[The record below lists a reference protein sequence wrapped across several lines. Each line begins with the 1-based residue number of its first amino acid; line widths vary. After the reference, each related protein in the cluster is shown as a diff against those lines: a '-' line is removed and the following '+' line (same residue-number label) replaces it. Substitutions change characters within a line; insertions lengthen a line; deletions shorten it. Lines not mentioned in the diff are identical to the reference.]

1 MAKMPLCHFSVALFL
16 ILAMGAPAAGLTIYR
31 LGGENLPPP
40 PEVERGEADLRQ
52 FSWADIEAS
61 RLGSG
66 ESLIIGSDAI
76 SPLFF
81 TAEENI
87 APTVWERGGYLQTQG
102 FQAWVEA
109 DDIQPINDLD
119 RETAY
124 VGLQGADCRREI
136 RTGCGSN
143 VGEYQTVGKTF
154 LFNLG
159 GLFAVNKIR
168 FFTRTENQDNYIEA
182 FQVWTNTA
190 TNTELGIS
198 FEDLCSTSGAG
209 HLGNCVGF
217 VNRAHSDLFFRKD
230 LLFQAERK
238 VRENTKPTVD
248 VELSGEYIRRL
259 ALFVPSQNRDWEIA
273 EFEIFA
279 PGYVPTASYTSNIL
293 DLGEE
298 MVLGWVRWSGH
309 KDAAAKV
316 AIRSQSGSDANP
328 NIYWRKTFRGDEQVN
343 YNDRGGPLTLGA
355 YQRLELSEQGKIT
368 RDAENWDLWSI
379 PYDFADSLG
388 VPLAA
393 AKPRQFVQFQVDFE
407 SDAAAGSELRY
418 VEFAASP
425 PAATEL
431 VGEIEPW
438 QVETTELTRFTYA
451 IRPTIG
457 LDSPG
462 FDRLEIS
469 VDGGRLVDVDVVRI
483 GGEEVAFTE
492 LEVGDDRLVVA
503 MPKVDFNR
511 TEELIEVVFNGEIF
525 RFGVTFAG
533 RVSNS
538 EMPQDIRQ
546 PIQPGNATALLDGN
560 TLSVQSLSLGVQLI
574 DSLSLS
580 LGVFTP
586 NGDGVNDGLDI
597 AYDLLKLT
605 APSPVVVEVRD
616 LAGRRVREVYNGF
629 DTAGRHVRRW
639 DGMDGSGQKVSPG
652 LYICRVEAAAEEGRK
667 TKFGVVS
674 VVY

>member
-1 MAKMPLCHFSVALFL
+1 MAKMPLCRFSVALFMTF
-16 ILAMGAPAAGLTIYR
+16 AMGVPVAGLTIYR

-66 ESLIIGSDAI
+66 ESLIIGADAI

-109 DDIQPINDLD
+109 DDIQQITDLD

-136 RTGCGSN
+136 RSGCGSN
-143 VGEYQTVGKTF
+143 VGEYLTVGKTF
-154 LFNLG
+154 LFDLG

-168 FFTRTENQDNYIEA
+168 FFTRTENQENYIEA

-190 TNTELGIS
+190 TNAELGIS
-198 FEDLCSTSGAG
+198 FDDLCSTSGAG

-230 LLFQAERK
+230 LLFHAERK
-238 VRENTKPTVD
+238 VTENTKPTVD

-293 DLGEE
+293 DLEEE
-298 MVLGWVRWSGH
+298 MVLGWVRWSGN

-328 NIYWRKTFRGDEQVN
+328 NIYWRKTFRGNEQVN
-343 YNDRGGPLTLGA
+343 YNDRGRPLTRGA
-355 YQRLELSEQGKIT
+355 YQRLELSEQGNIT

-388 VPLAA
+388 VPLTAA
-393 AKPRQFVQFQVDFE
+393 RPRQFVQFQVDFE

-425 PAATEL
+425 PAAAEL

-438 QVETTELTRFTYA
+438 QVETAELTQFTYA

-469 VDGGRLVDVDVVRI
+469 VDGGRLADVDAVRI

-503 MPKVDFNR
+503 MSRVDFNR

-525 RFGVTFAG
+525 RFGAIFAG
-533 RVSNS
+533 RVFNS

-546 PIQPGNATALLDGN
+546 PIQPGNSTALLDGN
-560 TLSVQSLSLGVQLI
+560 TLSVQSLSLGGQLLG
-574 DSLSLS
+574 SLSLS

-597 AYDLLKLT
+597 SYDLLKLT

-629 DTAGRHVRRW
+629 DTAGRHVRQW

-652 LYICRVEAAAEEGRK
+652 LYICRVEAATEEGRE
-667 TKFGVVS
+667 TKSGVVS